1 MITLGIETSCDETA
15 VAICENGKILSNTV
29 SSQLIHSNYGGVV
42 PEIASR
48 EHERLLNY
56 VLHKSIKESKVEIT
70 DINLISVTNGP
81 GLSGALLTES
91 LFRKRV
97 SYRT

>member
-1 MITLGIETSCDETA
+1 MKLPLQF
-15 VAICENGKILSNTV
+15 CENGKILSNAV

-56 VLHKSIKESKVEIT
+56 VLHKSIKESKIEIK
-70 DINLISVTNGP
+70 
-81 GLSGALLTES
+81 EH
-91 LFRKRV
+91 
-97 SYRT
+97 